1 MYNLDFICIFEDD
14 AIPCINCKQ
23 LLTKQLQHVPDDV
36 DLLKLGHLGN
46 VKSPIEFNDY
56 FEVPV
61 LSFGSHA
68 YIVFKRY
75 YSKFIE
81 NIYKDMH
88 IDRLAMNAKSGSKI
102 YQTIDMTFTQ
112 YNEVGEKT
120 IHDNK
125 IYFDLLAKQHKLD
138 NFKLS

>member
-1 MYNLDFICIFEDD
+1 MHNLDFICVFEDD
-14 AIPCINCKQ
+14 AIPCMDCKQ
-23 LLTKQLQHVPDDV
+23 ILTKQLQHIPNDV

-46 VKSPIEFNDY
+46 VKPPIEFNDC

-68 YIVFKRY
+68 YIVFKQY
-75 YSKFIE
+75 YGKFIE
-81 NIYKDMH
+81 NAYRDMH
-88 IDRLAMNAKSGSKI
+88 IDRLAMNVKGGGKI
-102 YQTIDMTFTQ
+102 YQSIDMAFTQ
-112 YNEVGEKT
+112 YNDISEKT

-125 IYFDLLAKQHKLD
+125 AYIDLLAKQHKLD